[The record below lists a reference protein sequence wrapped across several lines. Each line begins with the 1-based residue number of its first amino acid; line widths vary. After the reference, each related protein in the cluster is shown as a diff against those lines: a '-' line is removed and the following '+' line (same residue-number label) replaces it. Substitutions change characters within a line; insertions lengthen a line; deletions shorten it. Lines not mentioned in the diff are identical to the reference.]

1 MFISLLHVCV
11 SVQCEDPLLSIT
23 DDSVIAMGHINLAL
37 TGTVVT
43 FSCPPGLMLNGP
55 DSVMCTHNGQW
66 EPALSE
72 VNCSEGTDTSSKK
85 ELI

>member
-1 MFISLLHVCV
+1 MLISLLSV
-11 SVQCEDPLLSIT
+11 SVRCEDPLLSIS
-23 DDSVIAMGHINLAL
+23 DDSVIVMGYHNLSV

-55 DSVMCTHNGQW
+55 ESVLYTHTGQW

-72 VNCSEGTDTSSKK
+72 LNCSEGTETSSKK